1 MNTYCLSCKKDTKNI
16 DSKVVKTKSDKK
28 IMLSRCSICNNKK
41 STFTAGPTAEPSA
54 LARSSSERISQGS
67 GIFDSLV
74 YNTNR
79 DRMKD
84 VLWNAFNR

>member
-1 MNTYCLSCKKDTKNI
+1 M
-16 DSKVVKTKSDKK
+16 
-28 IMLSRCSICNNKK
+28 MLSRCSICNNKR
-41 STFTAGPTAEPSA
+41 STF
-54 LARSSSERISQGS
+54 ISQGS

-84 VLWNAFNR
+84 ALWNAFNR